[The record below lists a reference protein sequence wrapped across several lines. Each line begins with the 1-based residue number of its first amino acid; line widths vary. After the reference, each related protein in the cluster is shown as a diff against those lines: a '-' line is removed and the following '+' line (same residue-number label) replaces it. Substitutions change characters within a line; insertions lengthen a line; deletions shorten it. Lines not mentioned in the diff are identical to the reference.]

1 MLRFTCMTY
10 FQLEKQK
17 LPLRFIK
24 AIFEFRFLSR
34 IGFMPDLRACRE
46 CIAYQSETMMFLPVE
61 GVIYCS
67 DCFEEHGEFAEKN
80 VFALNPTLL
89 HTLRYVAY
97 SDTEKMYK
105 FRISQENEKLFAAIA
120 EFYLLAQ
127 LNRSFPTLD
136 YYKNIALDM

>member
-1 MLRFTCMTY
+1 MTY

-17 LPLRFIK
+17 LPLGFIK

-46 CIAYQSETMMFLPVE
+46 CIAYQSDTMMFLPVE

-67 DCFEEHGEFAEKN
+67 DCYEEHSELLEKN
-80 VFALNPTLL
+80 AFALNPTLL

-97 SDTEKMYK
+97 SDTDKMYK
-105 FRISQENEKLFAAIA
+105 FRISKENEKLFCAV
-120 EFYLLAQ
+120 
-127 LNRSFPTLD
+127 SD
-136 YYKNIALDM
+136 